1 MESATVRIRRHDQRG
16 GRHAWLQVVRGHVGI
31 NDHELVEGD
40 GLAVTTARNIDII
53 GSAEKADVIVFDLA

>member
-1 MESATVRIRRHDQRG
+1 VK
-16 GRHAWLQVVRGHVGI
+16 GHVGI